1 MRLLYYQHPLIL
13 IVQIHHIY
21 LSNQNN
27 KVLYIVACDIWNWG
41 LWEIVQNPPYFRG
54 FLVALPR
61 NVVVVQSLSCVQFL
75 QPHGLQHIRLPCPS
89 LPPPIC
95 WDSYPWS
102 WWCYLTFSSSVT
114 PFSSC
119 PQSFPASRSFPMSQ
133 RFTSGGQSIGASA
146 SVPTMNIQGQF
157 PLGLTGFISLLSMEL
172 SRVFFS
178 TMVQQYQPFGTQPS
192 LWSNSDIHIWLP

>member
-1 MRLLYYQHPLIL
+1 MPPFPSISLFSVTDSCPILSDPMVYSTPGSTPGFVSFRVCSNSRPL
-13 IVQIHHIY
+13 
-21 LSNQNN
+21 
-27 KVLYIVACDIWNWG
+27 
-41 LWEIVQNPPYFRG
+41 
-54 FLVALPR
+54 
-61 NVVVVQSLSCVQFL
+61 
-75 QPHGLQHIRLPCPS
+75 
-89 LPPPIC
+89 
-95 WDSYPWS
+95 S
-102 WWCYLTFSSSVT
+102 WWCHPTISSSLS